1 MKKLPIFLLLFF
13 LIFSYSFFFATPVT
27 LAGECDKCICHDP
40 AGGTGTKDL
49 SPQVSSAACDA
60 ACKGSAGYNNT
71 ATTHTCTAGASGSD
85 NGGSTGQIVLKDP
98 LNLPKGDPT
107 ALWARLIGALLAF
120 VGVGAL
126 VTFVYAGFMF
136 LTSSGN
142 PEQVKKAKDTMI
154 YAVLGVAV
162 SMGAY
167 VILSYIFDILQGAT
181 TG

>member
-1 MKKLPIFLLLFF
+1 MAACYCVCNTASGIG
-13 LIFSYSFFFATPVT
+13 TPNLVT
-27 LAGECDKCICHDP
+27 GDP
-40 AGGTGTKDL
+40 GPTNQNCVNL
-49 SPQVSSAACDA
+49 CSPQTVNSCVSP
-60 ACKGSAGYNNT
+60 T
-71 ATTHTCTAGASGSD
+71 A
-85 NGGSTGQIVLKDP
+85 GGSTTGGSSGGVVLKDP
-98 LNLPKGDPT
+98 LNLPAGDPT
-107 ALWARLIGALLAF
+107 ALWARLIGALLGF

-126 VTFVYAGFMF
+126 ITFVYAGFMF

-181 TG
+181 S

>member
-1 MKKLPIFLLLFF
+1 MKKLPILLLFF
-13 LIFSYSFFFATPVT
+13 LVFSYSFLLATPIAKAQCTCTCSISGLTVT
-27 LAGECDKCICHDP
+27 N
-40 AGGTGTKDL
+40 
-49 SPQVSSAACDA
+49 PQESETTCNA
-60 ACKGSAGYNNT
+60 ACKALNSTSGFTCVAIIQNT
-71 ATTHTCTAGASGSD
+71 TPANGACPSGQVCL
-85 NGGSTGQIVLKDP
+85 TDP
-98 LNLPKGDPT
+98 LNLRGDPSN
-107 ALWARLIGALLAF
+107 LWARLIGALLAF

-167 VILSYIFDILQGAT
+167 VILSYIFDILQKPLS
-181 TG
+181 

>member
-1 MKKLPIFLLLFF
+1 MKKLPIFLLFFF
-13 LIFSYSFFFATPVT
+13 LVFSYSFIIAAPVVLATCDCKCQDNDNPGPV
-27 LAGECDKCICHDP
+27 ADE
-40 AGGTGTKDL
+40 
-49 SPQVSSAACDA
+49 AACQQ
-60 ACKGSAGYNNT
+60 ACNSHRPT
-71 ATTHTCTAGASGSD
+71 ASTIASCKTPE
-85 NGGSTGQIVLKDP
+85 STGSSGQITLKDP
-98 LNLPKGDPT
+98 LNLPAGDPT

-181 TG
+181 S

>member
-1 MKKLPIFLLLFF
+1 M
-13 LIFSYSFFFATPVT
+13 S
-27 LAGECDKCICHDP
+27 KCTTI
-40 AGGTGTKDL
+40 TNN
-49 SPQVSSAACDA
+49 SS
-60 ACKGSAGYNNT
+60 G
-71 ATTHTCTAGASGSD
+71 CTS
-85 NGGSTGQIVLKDP
+85 GQICLTDP
-98 LNLPKGDPT
+98 LNLKGDPSE
-107 ALWARLIGALLAF
+107 LWARLIGALLAF